1 VTARDVGLVGLGA
14 MGATYHR
21 LLRTDPALAPLV
33 GRLRIGA
40 RRLPPGWRPLDPR
53 DEAASP
59 DAVLDDASL
68 EAVLI
73 ATPPDSHEEL
83 AHRALDRGM
92 HVLVEKPAALTAA
105 GARALDRHAASAGRT
120 LQVVSQLRRVDEVR
134 RVRERIR
141 AGDLGRIRT
150 ALVELPLW
158 RSDAYFRASPARRSH
173 ELWNLAYHQLDL
185 AVWCLGPVDRISVTA
200 SRAPR
205 RGPGA
210 RQGAFTAAL
219 EHASGCLTTVR
230 YTTEAFPG
238 RAPRLAFDGTAGSV
252 VLESETTVLD
262 LAPPADEVPD
272 AGLYARERS
281 ATTAPSDWLAPHV
294 VQLRAFLADPRAA
307 SPPRLDAASLR
318 TVDLIDR
325 LQQHLHDTNAPL

>member
-1 VTARDVGLVGLGA
+1 
-14 MGATYHR
+14 M
-21 LLRTDPALAPLV
+21 

-73 ATPPDSHEEL
+73 ATPPDSHEEP

-150 ALVELPLW
+150 ALVEPLW
-158 RSDAYFRASPARRSH
+158 RSDAYFRASAARRSH

-262 LAPPADEVPD
+262 LAPPPDEVPD

-281 ATTAPSDWLAPHV
+281 ATTAPSDWLAPHM

-307 SPPRLDAASLR
+307 SPPRLDAASS
-318 TVDLIDR
+318 
-325 LQQHLHDTNAPL
+325 APST